1 MDYVIQSGDT
11 LSIIANRFG
20 VTVENIL
27 RANPRLER
35 QAFIFPGQIIHIPLQ
50 GACPVPMES
59 LYIVQPGDTLT
70 RIAVRF
76 NIPVGALLQANPQIT
91 DPNLVYPGQIIAIPL
106 PFGSV
111 NPVRPRCPY
120 SRPWILSRTKV
131 NKDVSNGLPG
141 MKAILIF
148 GHTI

>member
-35 QAFIFPGQIIHIPLQ
+35 QAFIFPGQIINIPLQ
-50 GACPVPMES
+50 GSCLVPMES

-70 RIAVRF
+70 RIALRF

-91 DPNLVYPGQIIAIPL
+91 NPDLVYPGQIIAIPL
-106 PFGSV
+106 PYGSV
-111 NPVRPRCPY
+111 EPSAAPAPMPLFPPLDPY
-120 SRPWILSRTKV
+120 LEQK
-131 NKDVSNGLPG
+131 
-141 MKAILIF
+141 
-148 GHTI
+148 

>member
-50 GACPVPMES
+50 GSCLVPMES

-70 RIAVRF
+70 LIALRF

-91 DPNLVYPGQIIAIPL
+91 NPDLVYPGQIIAIPL
-106 PFGSV
+106 PYGSV
-111 NPVRPRCPY
+111 EPSAAPAPMPLFPPLDPY
-120 SRPWILSRTKV
+120 LEQK
-131 NKDVSNGLPG
+131 
-141 MKAILIF
+141 
-148 GHTI
+148 

>member
-1 MDYVIQSGDT
+1 MDYVIQPGDT

-50 GACPVPMES
+50 GVSPVPMES

-91 DPNLVYPGQIIAIPL
+91 DPDLVYPGQIIAIPL
-106 PFGSV
+106 PYGSV
-111 NPVRPRCPY
+111 EPSAAPMPLFPPLDPY
-120 SRPWILSRTKV
+120 LEQK
-131 NKDVSNGLPG
+131 
-141 MKAILIF
+141 
-148 GHTI
+148 

>member
-11 LSIIANRFG
+11 PSIIANRFG

-50 GACPVPMES
+50 GSCLVPMES

-70 RIAVRF
+70 RIALRF

-91 DPNLVYPGQIIAIPL
+91 NPDLVYPGQIIAIPL
-106 PFGSV
+106 PYGSV
-111 NPVRPRCPY
+111 EPSAAPAPMPLFPPLDPY
-120 SRPWILSRTKV
+120 LEQK
-131 NKDVSNGLPG
+131 
-141 MKAILIF
+141 
-148 GHTI
+148 

>member
-35 QAFIFPGQIIHIPLQ
+35 QAFIFPGQIIHSPA

-111 NPVRPRCPY
+111 EPSAAPMPLF
-120 SRPWILSRTKV
+120 RPWIPIS
-131 NKDVSNGLPG
+131 NKS
-141 MKAILIF
+141 K
-148 GHTI
+148 

>member
-11 LSIIANRFG
+11 LSIITNRFG

-111 NPVRPRCPY
+111 EPSAAPMPLFPPLDPY
-120 SRPWILSRTKV
+120 LEQK
-131 NKDVSNGLPG
+131 
-141 MKAILIF
+141 
-148 GHTI
+148 